1 VKDLALILGAGRK
14 EEFSMSDVM
23 LTIIDAHRAI
33 HGNIHGSD
41 ADRVVAALAAE
52 PETIEELEAA
62 VARFIKPTD
71 EYGVFD
77 FFDEGICEEPWDAG
91 IVIVDLAAR
100 LAASESTYSHLQKQG
115 AERYHNG
122 SYATDVWAYYQVPD
136 DWLFIDSIDGWQA
149 LAERRRAERAS
160 TPPLD
165 ARKVIYDK
173 VTEFIVKE
181 CLAAAAAGPATSLH
195 SVQSLPQSI
204 GALSTVEGT
213 ADPIADIHARWL
225 MTPRPD
231 LRGQSPRDVL
241 LAKREFIDLDLQWRA
256 HQWTFLGECPPGI
269 SPESAAYRFG
279 GFGIHENVLY
289 YDLVRYLLNACWHH
303 VSDEKHIEVESE
315 IERLERL
322 KEDWLYTPQYDFESM
337 SPFDVIQRERARLP
351 VAVSAGH
358 AGIDD
363 DCPLCQ
369 MMRESDSPTFWHL
382 DGAHIDFDFPFSF
395 YLTREEWEE
404 EMRRWEDFDRRW
416 EERRNNPSAEDDEIE
431 LLSPVWQRSYTDW
444 DGLETLPPE
453 EAITLTLLGIGGHLA
468 ELGLDLRNAP
478 EGEGLAESLQR
489 GFADL
494 RHALHADTGGALTMD
509 TSDGVEACL
518 HRLRECLA
526 AVTVAMPG
534 IADKCTDLHNQLDRL
549 GSLFEVRLAF

>member
-1 VKDLALILGAGRK
+1 
-14 EEFSMSDVM
+14 MSDVM

-33 HGNIHGSD
+33 HGNIHGSH
-41 ADRVVAALAAE
+41 ADRVVAALSAE

-62 VARFIKPTD
+62 VARFIKPAD

-77 FFDEGICEEPWDAG
+77 FFEEGICDEPWDAG

-122 SYATDVWAYYQVPD
+122 SYATDVWAYYQVPN

-149 LAERRRAERAS
+149 LAKRRRAERAS

-165 ARKVIYDK
+165 ARKVIYGK

-181 CLAAAAAGPATSLH
+181 CLAAAAVGPTLSVVEGPALNE
-195 SVQSLPQSI
+195 
-204 GALSTVEGT
+204 AEGT

-256 HQWTFLGECPPGI
+256 HQWTFLGECPPGL
-269 SPESAAYRFG
+269 SPESSAYRFG
-279 GFGIHENVLY
+279 GFGIHENVVY
-289 YDLVRYLLNACWHH
+289 YDLVRYLLDACWHH
-303 VSDEKHIEVESE
+303 VSDQKNVEVESE
-315 IERLERL
+315 IERLEHL
-322 KEDWLYTPQYDFESM
+322 KEEWLYTPQYDFESM

-382 DGAHIDFDFPFSF
+382 DGCNMDFDFPFSF
-395 YLTREEWEE
+395 YLTREAWEE

-416 EERRNNPSAEDDEIE
+416 EERRNNPSVEEDEIE
-431 LLSPVWQRSYTDW
+431 LFSPVWQRSYTDW
-444 DGLETLPPE
+444 DALEALPPE
-453 EAITLTLLGIGGHLA
+453 EAISRTLLGIGMHLA

-494 RHALHADTGGALTMD
+494 RHALHADTGGAPMMD
-509 TSDGVEACL
+509 TSDGVESCL
-518 HRLRECLA
+518 RRLREGLA
-526 AVTVAMPG
+526 AVTVAMPRL
-534 IADKCTDLHNQLDRL
+534 ADKCADLQTQLDRL
-549 GSLFEVRLAF
+549 GNWFEVHLAF